1 MIEQLASVSLSCS
14 AVILLLLF
22 LRPLLCRRYRAK
34 LRYWI
39 WLALAVRLLVPLS
52 PSWPASP
59 VALPSLPETAVSFS
73 VPLSGGETAVPA
85 GGEVLTP
92 AVPSLSVSGLL
103 TAVWAAGAVVFLAW
117 HLLAAFFFRRKAVRW
132 STMFQNGRP
141 DVLMCKCT
149 PSPMLIGLLHPV
161 ILLPDGAFRKTY
173 LTSILHTVSA
183 HAGGALGEAY
193 GEKTSMP
200 GLSSAQETPGSLSYF
215 DELTDASQIRDSVV
229 YFEDWTPETDPKQ
242 METMLGGRDFS
253 RIDVRF
259 TLQAASPEEGGL
271 RALKSC
277 SPLSFFLCTAETGL
291 FLRLSESRHGHAGPL
306 RGSEN
311 GSLPIGAEYFDAGGF
326 QLFERHGIRMAVI
339 VIHAAADDGILRR
352 HRVEESRR
360 GRRLAAV
367 VTALEHGR
375 RKRPVKRKHFLL
387 ARLLRIAG
395 KEEAV
400 LSVGQAQH
408 DGVVVQIAVVL
419 PVRGKNGQ
427 HGSSAAEQLI
437 SRLGGR
443 NRKSLVRDALEQV
456 LICFGR
462 RRIALRNAGHHDL
475 SDVKRVYDC
484 RHAAD
489 MIGMRMRRHN
499 EIERLRSK
507 GTQLADKLVLCRRG
521 SCINQDV
528 FPARQTNQLA
538 VALTDIKEINLE
550 RSRSG
555 ASPARVSLRGGNRR
569 ACFFSRRIRQN
580 TKRARAPQCGGRDN
594 GGSKQPQRLIP
605 SSTSSVSFSLCHG
618 ILLSLSAGETEKRKA
633 PHRLKAEGMPE
644 YPRTR
649 QLVPFRPAKHKP
661 RSF

>member
-1 MIEQLASVSLSCS
+1 MIEQLASVSLSSS

-22 LRPLLCRRYRAK
+22 LRPLLCRRYRAE

-141 DVLMCKCT
+141 DVLMCKCA

-161 ILLPDGAFRKTY
+161 ILLPDGAYSQEDLDMILAHETVHYRRGDLWAKLLLLLCVSVHWFNPLVHLMARAADRDLELSCDERVVRGRDGAFRKTY

-291 FLRLSESRHGHAGPL
+291 FLRLSESRHGHAGSL

-311 GSLPIGAEYFDAGGF
+311 ASLPIGAEYFGAGGF
-326 QLFERHGIRMAVI
+326 
-339 VIHAAADDGILRR
+339 
-352 HRVEESRR
+352 
-360 GRRLAAV
+360 
-367 VTALEHGR
+367 
-375 RKRPVKRKHFLL
+375 
-387 ARLLRIAG
+387 
-395 KEEAV
+395 
-400 LSVGQAQH
+400 
-408 DGVVVQIAVVL
+408 
-419 PVRGKNGQ
+419 
-427 HGSSAAEQLI
+427 
-437 SRLGGR
+437 
-443 NRKSLVRDALEQV
+443 
-456 LICFGR
+456 
-462 RRIALRNAGHHDL
+462 
-475 SDVKRVYDC
+475 
-484 RHAAD
+484 
-489 MIGMRMRRHN
+489 
-499 EIERLRSK
+499 
-507 GTQLADKLVLCRRG
+507 
-521 SCINQDV
+521 
-528 FPARQTNQLA
+528 
-538 VALTDIKEINLE
+538 
-550 RSRSG
+550 
-555 ASPARVSLRGGNRR
+555 
-569 ACFFSRRIRQN
+569 
-580 TKRARAPQCGGRDN
+580 
-594 GGSKQPQRLIP
+594 
-605 SSTSSVSFSLCHG
+605 
-618 ILLSLSAGETEKRKA
+618 
-633 PHRLKAEGMPE
+633 
-644 YPRTR
+644 
-649 QLVPFRPAKHKP
+649 
-661 RSF
+661 